1 VREGGNPV
9 SELTALVALI
19 RRVCGV
25 DKEITDFGQT
35 VRKNF
40 QDWIMKYHAGGS
52 NKFNEQQMQWLQAI
66 RDHIASSFHFERD
79 DLDMTPFDAKG
90 GLMGMYQQFGDKM
103 DWVIEE
109 LNRELVA

>member
-1 VREGGNPV
+1 
-9 SELTALVALI
+9 
-19 RRVCGV
+19 
-25 DKEITDFGQT
+25 
-35 VRKNF
+35 
-40 QDWIMKYHAGGS
+40 MKYHASGGS

>member
-1 VREGGNPV
+1 MRYHSGN
-9 SELTALVALI
+9 SE
-19 RRVCGV
+19 
-25 DKEITDFGQT
+25 
-35 VRKNF
+35 
-40 QDWIMKYHAGGS
+40 
-52 NKFNEQQMQWLQAI
+52 KFNEQQMQWLQAI